1 MFLKDYS
8 KGPKSWNMDEFLVK
22 YIDEIIEDTYSR
34 VSKET
39 DDKKKLNI
47 YYIGL
52 DKIHNVIN
60 EGLNR

>member
-1 MFLKDYS
+1 
-8 KGPKSWNMDEFLVK
+8 MDEFLVK
-22 YIDEIIEDTYSR
+22 YIDEIIEDTYSK
-34 VSKET
+34 VFKEI

>member
-1 MFLKDYS
+1 
-8 KGPKSWNMDEFLVK
+8 MDEFFIK
-22 YIDEIIEDTYSR
+22 YIDEIIEETYNK
-34 VSKET
+34 VFKET

-52 DKIHNVIN
+52 DKIHNVIH

>member
-1 MFLKDYS
+1 
-8 KGPKSWNMDEFLVK
+8 MDDFLVK
-22 YIDEIIEDTYSR
+22 YIDEIIEDTYSK
-34 VSKET
+34 VLKET

-52 DKIHNVIN
+52 DKIHNAIH